1 MIYINRSNKEIV
13 TIPRGSAPYVIPYKL
28 GPSDID
34 INSPGTYIVY
44 PLRGFEGLSS
54 VDVRA
59 SYDFNYPSKSA
70 DITSKGTHTIEG
82 PMSSLT
88 VNTEVPPTLQEVK
101 IDLRGDTIIE
111 PGEGF
116 DGISSITISTPSTN
130 LQDIDGMKYT
140 GSTIANFPDSMVFA
154 KRTGNNPM
162 GMFQDCGLLR
172 FIKQPFYIKDCN
184 SAENMFAHDTQL
196 TEITI
201 DGFPPLI
208 NAMFSSCGRLTT
220 INFIGAAEKTD
231 IKNIENAF
239 YSFTGSKEL
248 WVEILKRMNLEYVN
262 SFRYAFFNC
271 AGLQRVSKGD
281 LGDTLYLGKSSKGVS
296 YENAFNFSRG
306 GSLTTDDWCFELW
319 NGANFNR
326 TFSSTDIKNTNFWH
340 SSNKPISF
348 KNTFYSCAYLKE
360 VVSIDL
366 TDCSDASGAFTGC
379 VSLETLQG
387 FPGLKVNMD
396 LSSSP
401 KLTHESLMNVINNL
415 AASNATLT
423 LGETNLA
430 KLTDSEKKIATDKGW
445 TLK

>member
-1 MIYINRSNKEIV
+1 MIYINKSNKEIV
-13 TIPRGSAPYVIPYKL
+13 TIPRGSTPYVIPYKL
-28 GPSDID
+28 GPNAIS
-34 INSPGTYIVY
+34 INSPGTYTVY
-44 PLRGFEGLSS
+44 PLRGFDGLSS

-59 SYDFNYPSKSA
+59 SYDFNYPSKNA
-70 DITSKGTHTIEG
+70 DITSKGIHTIEG

-88 VNTEVPPTLQEVK
+88 VKCAAPPTLQEVR

-116 DGISSITISTPSTN
+116 DGISSITVSTPSTN
-130 LQDIDGMKYT
+130 LQDIDGMKYA

-162 GMFQDCGLLR
+162 SMFSICDLLR
-172 FIKQPFYIKDCN
+172 FIKQPLYIKDCN
-184 SAENMFAHDTQL
+184 SAEYMFSGDTQL

-231 IKNIENAF
+231 IRNIGNAF
-239 YSFTGSKEL
+239 YSFVGSKES
-248 WVEILKRMNLEYVN
+248 WIEILKRMNLEYVN
-262 SFRYAFFNC
+262 SFRFAFYNC
-271 AGLQRVSKGD
+271 AGLQRVSKSD
-281 LGDTLYLGKSSKGVS
+281 LGDTLYLGKSSNGVS
-296 YENAFNFSRG
+296 YESAFNFSRG
-306 GSLTTDDWCFELW
+306 GSLTTDDWCLELW
-319 NGANFNR
+319 NGVNFNG

-340 SSNKPISF
+340 SSNKPSSL
-348 KNTFYSCAYLKE
+348 KNTFYNCAYLKE

-366 TDCSDASGAFTGC
+366 TDCTDASGAFTGC

-387 FPGLKVNMD
+387 FPGLKVSID

-415 AASNATLT
+415 ATSTATLT
-423 LGETNLA
+423 LGETNLS

>member
-1 MIYINRSNKEIV
+1 MIYINKSNKEIV
-13 TIPRGSAPYVIPYKL
+13 TIPRGSTPYVIPYKL
-28 GPSDID
+28 GPNDIV
-34 INSPGTYIVY
+34 INSPGTYTVY
-44 PLRGFEGLSS
+44 PLRGFDGLSS

-70 DITSKGTHTIEG
+70 DITSKGIHTIEG

-88 VNTEVPPTLQEVK
+88 VNTEVPPALQEVK

-116 DGISSITISTPSTN
+116 DGISSITVSTPPTN

-162 GMFQDCGLLR
+162 SMFSNCGLLR
-172 FIKQPFYIKDCN
+172 FIKQPIYIKDCD
-184 SAENMFAHDTQL
+184 SAEYMFSGDTQL

-208 NAMFSSCGRLTT
+208 NSMFNMCGRLTT
-220 INFIGAAEKTD
+220 INFIGAVEKT
-231 IKNIENAF
+231 NIRVIGNAF
-239 YSFTGSKEL
+239 HDFAGSKES
-248 WVEILKRMNLEYVN
+248 WVEILKRMNLEHVN
-262 SFRYAFFNC
+262 SFRYAFSNC
-271 AGLQRVSKGD
+271 RGLQRVSKSD

-296 YENAFNFSRG
+296 YENAFYNSRG

-319 NGANFNR
+319 NGTNFNG
-326 TFSSTDIKNTNFWH
+326 TFNSTDIKNTNFWH
-340 SSNKPISF
+340 SSNKPVSF
-348 KNTFYSCAYLKE
+348 KNTFYNCTYLKE

-415 AASNATLT
+415 ATSTATLT
-423 LGETNLA
+423 LGETNLS

>member
-1 MIYINRSNKEIV
+1 MIYINKSNKEIV
-13 TIPRGSAPYVIPYKL
+13 TIPRGSTPYIMPYKL
-28 GPSDID
+28 GPNDIS
-34 INSPGTYIVY
+34 INSPGTYTVY
-44 PLRGFEGLSS
+44 PLRDFDGLSS

-70 DITSKGTHTIEG
+70 DITSKGIHTIEG

-116 DGISSITISTPSTN
+116 DRISSITVSTPSTN
-130 LQDIDGMKYT
+130 LQDIDGMKYE

-154 KRTGNNPM
+154 KRTGKNPVDMFRGCNN
-162 GMFQDCGLLR
+162 LR
-172 FIKQPFYIKDCN
+172 FIKQPLYIKDCD
-184 SAENMFAHDTQL
+184 SAGYMFTSNIAL

-208 NAMFSSCGRLTT
+208 NAIFSNCGRLTT
-220 INFIGAAEKTD
+220 INFIGAAEKT
-231 IKNIENAF
+231 NIRSIGNAF

-248 WVEILKRMNLEYVN
+248 WIEILKRMNLEYVN
-262 SFRYAFFNC
+262 SFRFAFYNC
-271 AGLQRVSKGD
+271 AGLQRVSKSD

-296 YENAFNFSRG
+296 YENAFNVAQG
-306 GSLTTDDWCFELW
+306 GSLTADDWCFELW
-319 NGANFNR
+319 NGTNFANAFR
-326 TFSSTDIKNTNFWH
+326 VTDIKNTNFWH
-340 SSNKPISF
+340 SSNKPVSF
-348 KNTFYSCAYLKE
+348 KNTFYNCTYLKE

-366 TDCSDASGAFTGC
+366 TDCTDASGAFTGC

-387 FPGLKVNMD
+387 FPGLKVNMN

-415 AASNATLT
+415 AASTATLT
-423 LGETNLA
+423 LGETNLS